1 MENKT
6 RSSNAS
12 ATTPSTLCD
21 SGNHL
26 PGHTSDSLRNDT
38 PEQLLTPENSRSETS
53 SNNESAPNYEK
64 PTFRRTSTRAT
75 RASLRNTK
83 QLGDAE
89 SKNNAETPRFIEAKR
104 NGSDE
109 AIVKNVCDENK
120 TQPPALRHS
129 MVIMEL
135 PQLSKNTL
143 NCGNV
148 ESEDR
153 LVAPDTP
160 VSNLSHNQLAEDTS
174 ISIQQRASRKRVE
187 SALVKQD
194 THASEKSSTTKL
206 ARREPLR
213 RSSRLSLPGRKSNF
227 LDRLST
233 VLGKRPRDKIEN
245 EKESGRRASLRP
257 RKAKN
262 PGEEPAS
269 ATPSAVASVK
279 RRRVS
284 ESDIPSDPRS
294 KDVGENP
301 VKPLAST
308 PKRWL
313 TEGLY
318 IGQEPTDAPPSQ
330 NRNKGTRAGR
340 RKSTII
346 QQRRFLPLPMFAGAR
361 LLNNGRDFKLPFDVF
376 SPVPPG
382 QPKPDE
388 WRKTNKSMCSYC
400 TQTEEQQ
407 LIFGID
413 VFVGEA
419 GSIWRAN
426 KPLELSKCLCTE
438 ETGCD
443 ENCQNRY
450 MFYECDDGNC
460 GLGRECGNRSFEE
473 LKQRTKAGGK
483 YNIGVEVIK
492 TSDRGYGVRSNRT
505 FEPNQ
510 IIVEYT
516 GEIIT
521 QTECERRMRTIYKSN
536 EVCASKNPING

>member
-12 ATTPSTLCD
+12 ATTPSTLFD

-26 PGHTSDSLRNDT
+26 PGHTRDSLRNDT

-53 SNNESAPNYEK
+53 SNNENAPNDEK

-89 SKNNAETPRFIEAKR
+89 TPRFIEVKR
-104 NGSDE
+104 NGSDGP
-109 AIVKNVCDENK
+109 ILNHVYDGDKP
-120 TQPPALRHS
+120 QPHVLRHS

-135 PQLSKNTL
+135 PQLGKNAL
-143 NCGNV
+143 NGGNV
-148 ESEDR
+148 ESKDR
-153 LVAPDTP
+153 LMTPDTP
-160 VSNLSHNQLAEDTS
+160 VSNLSHNPQAEDTS
-174 ISIQQRASRKRVE
+174 ISLQQRASRKGVE

-194 THASEKSSTTKL
+194 TNAREKSSTCKP
-206 ARREPLR
+206 ANREPLR

-227 LDRLST
+227 LDRLGT

-245 EKESGRRASLRP
+245 EKEKESDRRASLRP

-262 PGEEPAS
+262 LEENHTS
-269 ATPSAVASVK
+269 AAASAVASVK
-279 RRRVS
+279 RRHVS
-284 ESDIPSDPRS
+284 ESDAPSDPRS
-294 KDVGENP
+294 KDLGKSP
-301 VKPLAST
+301 VKSLAST

-330 NRNKGTRAGR
+330 NRNKATRAGR

-346 QQRRFLPLPMFAGAR
+346 QQRRFLPLPMFSGAR

-388 WRKTNKSMCSYC
+388 WRKTNKSMCSCC
-400 TQTEEQQ
+400 TKTEEKQ
-407 LIFGID
+407 LIFRID

-438 ETGCD
+438 EMGCD

-473 LKQRTKAGGK
+473 LKQRTRAGGK

-536 EVCASKNPING
+536 EVCDRKNLI